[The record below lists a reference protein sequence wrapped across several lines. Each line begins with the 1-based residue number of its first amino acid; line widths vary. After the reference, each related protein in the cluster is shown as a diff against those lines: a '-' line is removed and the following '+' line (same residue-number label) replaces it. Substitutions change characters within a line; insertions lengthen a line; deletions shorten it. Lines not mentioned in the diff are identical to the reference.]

1 MELSNHFISIKKSL
15 ILFFTTKPPFST
27 KALTKPFDSHS
38 PKFTPPARSLQLET
52 LKTLEWSSL
61 CNQLTPFTSTL
72 MGKSITRNAK
82 NPIGKSKEESQK
94 LLDQIAA
101 TLAMMESFVNQVC
114 SVINVSPILL
124 RYSSL
129 FWSFKRPKRRRL
141 TSINIYI
148 YKRDRVARVDRVSPS
163 QLPNGFLPPPGPVP
177 GPGRPAGPVRV
188 LKL

>member
-94 LLDQIAA
+94 LLDQTAA
-101 TLAMMESFVNQVC
+101 VLAVMESFVNQVC

-129 FWSFKRPKRRRL
+129 FWSFKRPKRHRL

-148 YKRDRVARVDRVSPS
+148 YIYIYIYI
-163 QLPNGFLPPPGPVP
+163 
-177 GPGRPAGPVRV
+177 
-188 LKL
+188 